1 MNQRAVNVLVLA
13 VLAIVLLSC
22 TTSEPSSLT
31 YNFKQ
36 GIAEMQLKAFP
47 GAPPDKIYSNTQFKV
62 IVELD
67 NQAAYDVT
75 EGTLSLLGLDNKYFL
90 LYPVEQQF
98 PLLLGRSFTA
108 PAGEKK
114 FLEFDGTSRQL
125 EAGAKEYLGNYF
137 LTLRYNSKVDF
148 VDTICLNPNLYDVY
162 DAGCKVQAKKSY
174 SGQGAPLAIT
184 NLEEIITPGASVEFR
199 LQLVNRGRGKVK
211 SATLGAARLGGQE
224 MTCLFP
230 ESGAKVFLFLPEK
243 QEATV
248 ICRATLRDQSSYTT
262 TLLAEFSYT
271 YEVVQQQKIRLVK

>member
-1 MNQRAVNVLVLA
+1 M
-13 VLAIVLLSC
+13 LLMILFVVACSK
-22 TTSEPSSLT
+22 TEPGSLT

-36 GIAEMQLKAFP
+36 GIAEVQLKAFP
-47 GAPPDKIYSNTQFKV
+47 GSPPEKIYPNTQFKV

-67 NQAAYDVT
+67 NQAAYDVV
-75 EGTLSLLGLDNKYFL
+75 EGELSLLGLDPKYFL
-90 LYPVEQQF
+90 LYPAEQTF
-98 PLLLGRSFTA
+98 PILLGRSFTA

-114 FLEFDGTSRQL
+114 FLEFDGTSREL
-125 EAGAKEYLGNYF
+125 EAGAKEYLSNYF

-148 VDTICLNPNLYDVY
+148 VDTICLNSNLYDVY

-184 NLEEIITPGASVEFR
+184 TLEEIITPGASVEFR
-199 LQLVNRGRGKVK
+199 LQVVNRGRGKVK
-211 SATLGAARLGGQE
+211 SATLGAAKLGGQE

-230 ESGAKVFLFLPEK
+230 ESGAKMLSFLPEK

-248 ICRATLRDQSSYTT
+248 ICRALLRDQGSYTT

-271 YEVVQQQKIRLVK
+271 YEVVQQQKLKLVK